1 MVHSATMQAVIYPT
15 LRQLNFYIDIY
26 PLKAEADM
34 ENLLT
39 INCSSSATRMDVPF
53 AVHTL

>member
-15 LRQLNFYIDIY
+15 LRQLDFYIDIY
-26 PLKAEADM
+26 LLKAEADM

-53 AVHTL
+53 AVHM